1 MKNIP
6 IVTFLARTWMLF
18 VAMLVFNWLA
28 VTEIHFKFLGK
39 WEALPNLGGVWVAAT
54 PLEFCGPIL
63 WIVPFGLAVILLG
76 LLIVHLY
83 YRATIDYDAQ
93 SGKYLADWQAC
104 SPYERVLVSNI
115 VRIGIFIGLCI
126 LCSSLARGEVDQVK
140 RWDDAIVKPQT
151 RMALDVEMALY
162 RRNQSRY
169 EAIQNMR
176 PNGVPA
182 PILFCLHYRESDNN
196 FKCHAHEGSS
206 LMHRT
211 KYEPKGRPLH
221 PEPPYTFEISAEDA
235 YYVFEKP
242 TLDKIDWKN
251 KQASLD
257 KMESFNGYG
266 YRAKG
271 IPAPYLWS
279 GTSLYV
285 SGKYVSDGVFS
296 RTAVDKQL
304 GCAAILKGFQARGV
318 ELSFTGWPKAQ
329 Q

>member
-1 MKNIP
+1 
-6 IVTFLARTWMLF
+6 
-18 VAMLVFNWLA
+18 
-28 VTEIHFKFLGK
+28 
-39 WEALPNLGGVWVAAT
+39 
-54 PLEFCGPIL
+54 
-63 WIVPFGLAVILLG
+63 
-76 LLIVHLY
+76 
-83 YRATIDYDAQ
+83 
-93 SGKYLADWQAC
+93 
-104 SPYERVLVSNI
+104 
-115 VRIGIFIGLCI
+115 
-126 LCSSLARGEVDQVK
+126 
-140 RWDDAIVKPQT
+140 
-151 RMALDVEMALY
+151 
-162 RRNQSRY
+162 
-169 EAIQNMR
+169 
-176 PNGVPA
+176 VPA